1 MADPYTSAGG
11 SPPHAMACPGPGEAG
26 PRRSTTSAPRHR
38 SVNGPFQSAPPQVT
52 ALPRS
57 AGSATPPAAWPPA
70 AWPPAAPVTPTNA
83 TPAST
88 PVPSGAA
95 PWGAPTVPGR

>member
-1 MADPYTSAGG
+1 MAHVMADPYTSAGG

-26 PRRSTTSAPRHR
+26 PPRRSTTSAPPHR
-38 SVNGPFQSAPPQVT
+38 SMNGPFHSASAQAT
-52 ALPRS
+52 APRS
-57 AGSATPPAAWPPA
+57 TGSATPPAAWT
-70 AWPPAAPVTPTNA
+70 PAAPVTPTNA